1 VTSAPAE
8 TAVQGRGTLPAEL
21 TDSTP
26 FLLKRLGFIAK
37 DRSLEAY
44 QESGLH
50 PYHHAI
56 LLALAE
62 SPRETQGSIADA
74 LGYDR
79 GQLVGLLDE
88 LESRGLVARRAA
100 AQALAPARGRLPGA
114 ARPGRA
120 ANAARVAPHPR
131 PLPLPAGRAE
141 HRAPAVTADR
151 EQSLFCMGS
160 LAVIRRAR
168 HVFAICSAFFL
179 FAVG

>member
-1 VTSAPAE
+1 MTQAPAE
-8 TAVQGRGTLPAEL
+8 ASVQERATLPAEL

-44 QESGLH
+44 EASGLH
-50 PYHHAI
+50 PYHFAI

-88 LESRGLVARRAA
+88 LESRGLVARRRDPADRRRHVVELTA
-100 AQALAPARGRLPGA
+100 DGRRELERLRKLSRRLEDDFLAPLDADERRALHGLLLTLGRYHCP
-114 ARPGRA
+114 
-120 ANAARVAPHPR
+120 RVARSTEPPGSR
-131 PLPLPAGRAE
+131 P
-141 HRAPAVTADR
+141 
-151 EQSLFCMGS
+151 
-160 LAVIRRAR
+160 
-168 HVFAICSAFFL
+168 
-179 FAVG
+179 